1 VSTARPAA
9 ARRRRGPRALPTRWL
24 KAPRT
29 LRPTRAGWVFFAF
42 TLGVGLAAMNTGN
55 NLLYMIHALL
65 LSFLVLSGVM
75 SESALRG
82 IRVRR
87 RLPAELIA
95 ERASQVALEIA
106 NEQPRIPSFVIVAED
121 CVRGANGERRVAGR
135 VFALRIGPRE
145 RETRSY
151 AFVPRARG
159 ALPFSGV
166 RVATRFPFGLF
177 SKAMWVEL
185 AQEPI
190 VYPALDPVDVRLG
203 RASEPRAAERAG
215 GSGGAAAESASLR
228 EYAPGDA
235 FRRIHWRA
243 SLRQGELLVREPEQ
257 DRRGDLTVRLATRGA
272 AEGDAFER
280 EVRRAASEVA
290 AHLAVGQRVAL
301 RTDRAAFL
309 PGDGMRQRTALLSF
323 LATVLPDPP
332 ETAERDA
339 ARPAAPSGAP

>member
-1 VSTARPAA
+1 VSTLGNGARGPRGPRA
-9 ARRRRGPRALPTRWL
+9 RRRGPRALKARWL

-87 RLPAELIA
+87 RLPAELVA
-95 ERASQVALEIA
+95 ERPSAIALEIT
-106 NEQPRIPSFVIVAED
+106 NEQPRIPSFAIVAED
-121 CVRGANGERRVAGR
+121 CVRGASGERRVAGR
-135 VFALRIGPRE
+135 AFALRIGARAK
-145 RETRSY
+145 ETRSY
-151 AFVPRARG
+151 AYTPRARG
-159 ALPFSGV
+159 MLPFSGV

-185 AQEPI
+185 PQQGL
-190 VYPALDPVDVRLG
+190 VYPALDPVGVRAG
-203 RASEPRAAERAG
+203 RASEPRAAENAG
-215 GSGGAAAESASLR
+215 GSGGAAAEAASLR
-228 EYAPGDA
+228 EYAPGDP

-243 SLRQGELLVREPEQ
+243 SLRRDELLVREPEQ
-257 DRRGDLTVRLATRGA
+257 DRRGDVLVRLTTRGA
-272 AEGDAFER
+272 AAGDAFEQ

-290 AHLAVGQRVAL
+290 VHLAAGQRVAL
-301 RTDRAAFL
+301 RTDSAAFL
-309 PGDGMRQRTALLSF
+309 PADGVRQRATLLSY
-323 LATVLPDPP
+323 LANVAPDG
-332 ETAERDA
+332 AENA
-339 ARPAAPSGAP
+339 S